1 VLEADLVRLS
11 LGPLFL
17 IGLLVIVRLGEKKAG
32 RLLMLTGV
40 LHVLGGAWVAR
51 GPLAR
56 MAREGLLGTADSALG
71 RVPSRTDMEAVF
83 WFMLWGVVTFTL
95 GHLVAWVEGQGRR
108 LPAAIGW
115 ELVLMNLAA
124 LVFYPKGGF
133 WLVLIPSFMIIRES
147 RRPPGTPVSPATLP

>member
-17 IGLLVIVRLGEKKAG
+17 IGLLVILRLGEQKAG

-40 LHVLGGAWVAR
+40 LHILGGAWVAR
-51 GPLAR
+51 EPLAR
-56 MAREGLLGTADSALG
+56 MVHEGLFGVADSALG
-71 RVPSRTDMEAVF
+71 RVPSRVDNEVVF
-83 WFMLWGVVTFTL
+83 WFMLWGVVTFAL

-115 ELVLMNLAA
+115 ELVIMNLAA

-133 WLVLIPSFMIIRES
+133 WLVLIPSFLIIKES
-147 RRPPGTPVSPATLP
+147 RRPSTGTG

>member
-1 VLEADLVRLS
+1 MLEADLVRLS

-17 IGLLVIVRLGEKKAG
+17 IGLLVIVRRGEKKAG

-40 LHVLGGAWVAR
+40 LHVLGGTWVAR
-51 GPLAR
+51 ETLAR
-56 MAREGLLGTADSALG
+56 MVREGLFGVADSALG
-71 RVPSRTDMEAVF
+71 RVPSRVDMEAVF

-115 ELVLMNLAA
+115 ELVIMNLVA

-133 WLVLIPSFMIIRES
+133 WLVLIPAFLIIRES
-147 RRPPGTPVSPATLP
+147 RRPPLGVTQRER